1 MDTDRHTVTVRNA
14 ATHSYRPVRHLQ
26 ENGNLHDEAHLV
38 CDIPVLGEDG
48 RIAACYVPL
57 HPHVQE

>member
-14 ATHSYRPVRHLQ
+14 ATHSYRPVKHLQ
-26 ENGNLHDEAHLV
+26 ENGNIYDHLV
-38 CDIPVLGEDG
+38 CDVPVFHEDG
-48 RIAACYVPL
+48 RVAGCYVPL